1 MTIRSKLRV
10 VFLVFGMLPLGVL
23 AVVVSQSALGASRD
37 FYNAMAIALMVT
49 ALAGLLEPGFLGR
62 WLFARQIERMRS
74 YCSTVRE
81 GRYDSFLEVPNE
93 KGSGQGENELIA
105 LMRDMNWMVHR
116 IKTNSTDLQ
125 SAVSRLTASKEEIQK
140 QKAILEEVN
149 AVQLA
154 TQNQLQEKTVALT
167 EAVSKIRGL
176 LDNAGQGFL
185 SIGEDLRVAK
195 EYSAECVLIF
205 SQEIEKQWLPELLY
219 PQDPGRR
226 AFLEALLKKLFSEAD
241 RYQQDNYFS
250 LLPEE
255 LVVDGSALHL
265 SYKWLP
271 RLDETSRQEM
281 LIILTDRSE
290 QKHMEQKMQA
300 ERDVLSMVVK
310 AATHRQDFRKSLA
323 EYEVFC
329 RQELGRTVA
338 GNGAVYKKINAIFRA
353 VHTWKGAFG
362 QMGMLKAMAKLHEL
376 ETELAVL
383 REHGEEATAEDLAQC
398 FARYTPE
405 VMISWLYAE
414 VEQLQAILGSDFF
427 REDELIVI
435 ENEKLLR
442 LEEKV
447 KRTLTPCKARAL
459 VCELRKLRHR
469 SLAELL
475 SLYPGYVRELAVK
488 QGKEIFPVVISG
500 DIVVDPE
507 RYHGFVKALV
517 HVFRNAV
524 AHGLETPEERLLKGK
539 APEGCVYCRMEERQ
553 GKLLLCIG
561 DDGRGMEAARLT
573 KRAVEQNLCTQEE
586 AANYSEEEALQLIFA
601 DGFSSA
607 ELPDELSGRGVG
619 LSALKKEVDQLDG
632 RIRIETKPGNGTE
645 FLFSLPLQ
653 EESDRDEAQ
662 MIPWSE
668 RLVETAAQLLREEY
682 QLEVECV
689 QGQKQKTDDIELKA
703 VSAFIEMTGA
713 FSGCVICSVDEN
725 MAAYLAATASQ
736 QAAYVEKENNWA
748 DSVLGEFLNHAVGV
762 SARGWA
768 VLEEELE
775 IGAPAVIRAQN
786 AAVYYQE
793 ARRFAWRLESEAG
806 VVQLYL
812 VFFNGKE
819 GD

>member
-1 MTIRSKLRV
+1 MTIRSKLRII
-10 VFLVFGMLPLGVL
+10 FLMFGMLPLVVL
-23 AVVVSQSALGASRD
+23 AVIVSQSGLGASRD

-49 ALAGLLEPGFLGR
+49 ALAGLLEPGFLGS
-62 WLFARQIERMRS
+62 WLFTRQIERMRS

-93 KGSGQGENELIA
+93 KGNGQGENELIA

-125 SAVSRLTASKEEIQK
+125 SAVARLTASKEEIQR

-149 AVQLA
+149 AAQLA

-205 SQEIEKQWLPELLY
+205 SQEIEKLWLPELLY

-255 LVVDGSALHL
+255 LVVDGSALQL

-271 RLDETSRQEM
+271 RLEETSRQEM

-290 QKHMEQKMQA
+290 QKNMEQKMQA

-329 RQELGRTVA
+329 QQELGRTVA
-338 GNGAVYKKINAIFRA
+338 GTGAVYKKINAVFRS

-383 REHGEEATAEDLAQC
+383 RERGEASTAADLAQC
-398 FARYTPE
+398 FASYTPE
-405 VMISWLYAE
+405 VMLSWLHVE
-414 VEQLQAILGSDFF
+414 VEQLRTVLGDDFF
-427 REDELIVI
+427 REDELIII

-447 KRTLTPCKARAL
+447 KRTLAPCKSRAL
-459 VCELRKLRHR
+459 VGELRKLRHR
-469 SLAELL
+469 SLADLL
-475 SLYPGYVRELAVK
+475 SLYPDYVRELAVK
-488 QGKEIFPVVISG
+488 QGKELLPVVVTG

-524 AHGLETPEERLLKGK
+524 AHGLETPEERLLQGK
-539 APEGCVYCRMEERQ
+539 APEGRVYCRVEERQ
-553 GKLLLCIG
+553 GQLLLCIG

-586 AANYSEEEALQLIFA
+586 AADYSEEEALQLIFA

-619 LSALKKEVDQLDG
+619 LSALKKEVEQLDG

-645 FLFSLPLQ
+645 FLFFFPLQ
-653 EESDRDEAQ
+653 EESDRAEAQ
-662 MIPWSE
+662 MMPWSE
-668 RLVETAAQLLREEY
+668 RMVKTAAQLLREEY
-682 QLEVECV
+682 RLEVEGI
-689 QGQKQKTDDIELKA
+689 QAQNQTTDDIALRA
-703 VSAFIEMTGA
+703 VSAFVEMTGA
-713 FSGCVICSVDEN
+713 FSGCVICSVDET
-725 MAAYLAATASQ
+725 MAAYLATTASR
-736 QAAYVEKENNWA
+736 QAAYVEKESNWA

-768 VLEEELE
+768 ALDEELE

-786 AAVYYQE
+786 AAVHYQE
-793 ARRFAWRLESEAG
+793 ARRFAWQLETKVG